1 MITEKE
7 LRFQLCEVGKR
18 VYSKG
23 FVAAN
28 DGNFSVRLGVDGY
41 LITPTNISK
50 GFMHPED
57 IVLLTQEGKHISGKK
72 PSSEY
77 KMHLEIFANRQDV
90 NAIVHAHPPFSTA
103 FAVTRIS
110 IENYVLPEVIA
121 TLGIIPLI
129 KYETPS
135 TQALADVVS
144 EASIKYDAM
153 LLENHGL
160 VTIGSDLWDAYY
172 KLERAEHAFK
182 ILYYAKTLGNVKT
195 IPPEKVKKI
204 FQVYSVSDRIK
215 KNLK

>member
-7 LRFQLCEVGKR
+7 IRIQLCEVGKR

-28 DGNFSVRLGVDGY
+28 DGNFSARLGTDNY

-50 GFMHPED
+50 GFMNPED
-57 IVLLTQEGKHISGKK
+57 IVLLTQEGKPIGNKK

-77 KMHLEIFANRQDV
+77 KMHLGIFKNRQDV
-90 NAIVHAHPPFSTA
+90 NAIVHTHPPFSTA
-103 FAVTRIS
+103 FGITRIS
-110 IENYVLPEVIA
+110 IEKYVLPEVIA

-135 TQALADVVS
+135 TQALADTVAK
-144 EASIKYDAM
+144 ASKKYDAM
-153 LLENHGL
+153 LLESHGL

-172 KLERAEHAFK
+172 KHERVEHTFK
-182 ILYYAKTLGNVKT
+182 ILYYAKTLGIVKV
-195 IPPEKVKKI
+195 IPPEKVKEL
-204 FQVYSVSDRIK
+204 FQAYSVSNHI